1 MDKTLPDPNTTS
13 PISEPFHSSVLSIIY
28 IGRQWHEEHH
38 QRPSY
43 VDVDTIVYL
52 LHLSPQVLAIN
63 LISVYTIGFLTLYT
77 WSSQYQTHSGKD
89 FVLRWF
95 NSLADLLQVGAKEE
109 SQGSQD
115 EQHKPEEERQVH
127 ITAEKRE
134 KSTARGVHNK
144 KHFPHI
150 NRTMPPQ

>member
-1 MDKTLPDPNTTS
+1 M
-13 PISEPFHSSVLSIIY
+13 Y
-28 IGRQWHEEHH
+28 M
-38 QRPSY
+38 Y

-52 LHLSPQVLAIN
+52 LHLSPQVLAIY

-109 SQGSQD
+109 SQGS
-115 EQHKPEEERQVH
+115 
-127 ITAEKRE
+127 
-134 KSTARGVHNK
+134 
-144 KHFPHI
+144 
-150 NRTMPPQ
+150 